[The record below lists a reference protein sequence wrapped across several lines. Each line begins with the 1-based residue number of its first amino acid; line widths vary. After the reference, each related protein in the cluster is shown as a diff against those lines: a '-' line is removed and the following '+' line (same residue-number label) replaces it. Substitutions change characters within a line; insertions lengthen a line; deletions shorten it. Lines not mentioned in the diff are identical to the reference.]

1 MGEEPTNL
9 IFSPRLSRI
18 NVKSF
23 FEKEFRS
30 FLGRS
35 RFVYMFVYHSSK
47 VNEFNIDD
55 IYFHASFA
63 SLSKKKPASK
73 YSIFHLHKSVQYER
87 RH

>member
-1 MGEEPTNL
+1 
-9 IFSPRLSRI
+9 
-18 NVKSF
+18 
-23 FEKEFRS
+23 
-30 FLGRS
+30 
-35 RFVYMFVYHSSK
+35 MFVYHSSK